1 MPSIMERGRE
11 GENKSV
17 RDKVCEKT
25 NKKWIEIEHIE
36 HAYIINLRLHLT
48 DTIYHSNLWLY

>member
-11 GENKSV
+11 GENESV

-36 HAYIINLRLHLT
+36 HACIINL
-48 DTIYHSNLWLY
+48 